1 MLGNDFHFIA
11 LMWLTYAIS
20 GSPLDLGLVMMFS
33 SLPPLL
39 FGLFMGVYVD
49 LWDRKKLMILCDMLR
64 CFLVLM
70 FPLLYYFDLLRLA
83 HIYLITFLLSS
94 LQVLF
99 ESAQGSFVPNL
110 VARPQLV
117 VANSISQ
124 MTSQV
129 TNIIGSALA
138 GVLILLIGNINIFY
152 LDSFSFLFSAASLSF
167 ITRPG
172 RVAGATLSV
181 SGREVLYRMKEGLRL
196 MVNTELILILTATMA
211 IMNFALGPVNV
222 LFPILSEKI
231 LRAGAAGFGFLM
243 SGLSFG
249 MLIGAIVVG
258 KVGTNLS
265 KGKLTYWGVLLM
277 GIFFSL
283 FSLTRNFTLSMG
295 LIAISGFFFAAPK
308 VLGITILQDKIPD
321 EIRGRVLSAQIM
333 LSNLMFPL
341 SMLISG
347 VLAQYVPVPII
358 LLVAGFIM
366 VFNGIYGLSSR
377 VVSTV

>member
-1 MLGNDFHFIA
+1 
-11 LMWLTYAIS
+11 
-20 GSPLDLGLVMMFS
+20 
-33 SLPPLL
+33 
-39 FGLFMGVYVD
+39 
-49 LWDRKKLMILCDMLR
+49 IL
-64 CFLVLM
+64 
-70 FPLLYYFDLLRLA
+70 
-83 HIYLITFLLSS
+83 H
-94 LQVLF
+94 
-99 ESAQGSFVPNL
+99 
-110 VARPQLV
+110 
-117 VANSISQ
+117 
-124 MTSQV
+124 
-129 TNIIGSALA
+129 
-138 GVLILLIGNINIFY
+138 
-152 LDSFSFLFSAASLSF
+152 
-167 ITRPG
+167 
-172 RVAGATLSV
+172 
-181 SGREVLYRMKEGLRL
+181 RMKEGMRH
-196 MVNTELILILTATMA
+196 MANTELILILTITMA

-231 LRAGAAGFGFLM
+231 LQAGAAGFGFLM

-258 KVGTNLS
+258 KVGSRLT

-283 FSLTRNFTLSMG
+283 FSLSRNFALSMG

-333 LSNLMFPL
+333 LSSLMFPL

-347 VLAQYVPVPII
+347 FFAQYVSVSII

-366 VFNGIYGLSSR
+366 VLNGIYGLSSR